1 MPIRCLAPGR
11 MADLWV
17 GAFRRGPGL
26 CGFKATKPH
35 VPTGPSFCGWSS
47 APSITVLARPHGQE
61 TQGQLHTTVPRG
73 PSLSPGHVACFQDPG
88 DLAAGAVPPRAERQA
103 AHWCPAEQRGGR
115 FVPSGHATLGTL
127 SHLVVTAAGCHAVLH
142 VGQEGIDEPHVA
154 PHGLAASVG
163 RAQVPEGEGR
173 QQWGT
178 RSRVRGHDGRADLGG
193 GAADR
198 TGG

>member
-1 MPIRCLAPGR
+1 MGGR
-11 MADLWV
+11 LQERPWALWV
-17 GAFRRGPGL
+17 QSHQAP
-26 CGFKATKPH
+26 CPH
-35 VPTGPSFCGWSS
+35 RSLFLWLVFCPQHHSVGPSTRTGDPRPTAHHC
-47 APSITVLARPHGQE
+47 PQRSII
-61 TQGQLHTTVPRG
+61 VPRACG
-73 PSLSPGHVACFQDPG
+73 LAGACFQDPG

-142 VGQEGIDEPHVA
+142 VGQEGVDEPHVA